1 MTGVTTRTNM
11 MKISS
16 TKNSESEMTAAFL
29 GDEMV
34 KPAATVEIW
43 RFAAAL
49 TRVNSSI
56 IRGHLNLA
64 AAVLLGLGTILCDSP
79 TRADPATAE
88 ITAAQA
94 NAALIKSAYD
104 AFSRG
109 DTQSVFAVFAQNILR
124 HVPGRGPLSRD
135 YRGHAEVAGFFEHF
149 MGLSEGTFRIQID
162 EIIANRDRVIVL
174 CTERA
179 SRAGRTWS
187 SPQVHVWTVKDGRA
201 TVFWEYEGD
210 QQGEDEFWSAHP

>member
-1 MTGVTTRTNM
+1 MTDLTDMMEVTSMRNVA
-11 MKISS
+11 
-16 TKNSESEMTAAFL
+16 SEMSAAFS

-34 KPAATVEIW
+34 KPFARVQIS

-49 TRVNSSI
+49 ARVSSSM
-56 IRGHLNLA
+56 RRHLNLV
-64 AAVLLGLGTILCDSP
+64 AAVLLGLGTIVSGSP
-79 TRADPATAE
+79 SRADPTAAE

-109 DTQSVFAVFAQNILR
+109 DTQSVFAVFAENILW

-135 YRGHAEVAGFFEHF
+135 YRGHAEVGGFFEHF
-149 MGLSEGTFRIQID
+149 MGLSEGTFRIQIN
-162 EIIANRDRVIVL
+162 EILANRDRVVVL
-174 CTERA
+174 CTETA
-179 SRAGRTWS
+179 SRAGRSWS

-201 TVFWEYEGD
+201 TAFWEYEGD